1 MKSFLVFVNLDNV
14 TIFWI
19 VFGIV
24 IGVALLTTI
33 FILLNKFVFRRHKA
47 KNTLKEVERI
57 SKK

>member
-19 VFGIV
+19 IFGIV

-47 KNTLKEVERI
+47 KNTLKDV
-57 SKK
+57 